1 MKSPLSR
8 LFIYGIFG
16 LGISTAIIVENYVS
30 KRNTL
35 WEYIIA
41 IVLAVFSVVFLI
53 GRYIIIRK
61 NK

>member
-1 MKSPLSR
+1 LKSPLSR

>member
-16 LGISTAIIVENYVS
+16 LGISTAIIAENYVS